1 MTTMAGT
8 SKRIAEYLRKIEG
21 VVQAEPIHGRYD
33 VIVLAETKDQKTFN
47 DIVYKAVGEIPEVIK
62 SETCICHFQD

>member
-33 VIVLAETKDQKTFN
+33 AIVLAETKDQKTFN

-62 SETCICHFQD
+62 SETCICHF